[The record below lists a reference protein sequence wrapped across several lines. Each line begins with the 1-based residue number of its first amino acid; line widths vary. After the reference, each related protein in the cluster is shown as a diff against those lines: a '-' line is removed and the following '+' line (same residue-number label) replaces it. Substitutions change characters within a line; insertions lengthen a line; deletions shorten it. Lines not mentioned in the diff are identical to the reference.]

1 MRSIYLNIVKINQIM
16 NKDLILR
23 FIKKFYKDFLYSKY
37 KIDLDFT
44 NVKIIGSNIIIDVN
58 FPDDLDVDT
67 DVFNEIWE
75 KLYKSRDFIDTLG
88 YDIKSLN
95 FNPIF
100 NFTDEDDEL

>member
-1 MRSIYLNIVKINQIM
+1 
-16 NKDLILR
+16 
-23 FIKKFYKDFLYSKY
+23 
-37 KIDLDFT
+37 
-44 NVKIIGSNIIIDVN
+44 
-58 FPDDLDVDT
+58 LDVDT

-100 NFTDEDDEL
+100 NFSDEDDEL